1 MAVLVVAVQML
12 EMVVLVEVQEVK
24 QYLFL
29 LEQEHQGKAAM
40 EAQAHLPM
48 QEAAV
53 VALAL

>member
-1 MAVLVVAVQML
+1 ML